1 MSITRGTL
9 SEMLL
14 HFYYNNHRD
23 ELIVKSPDYCIIFRI
38 IQVALNIAALHCSWT
53 QLCVQS
59 TLCNGLHIAVWFLQ
73 SYEWMFCRKCSNENH
88 FRPEET
94 CTEFKLHYIVP
105 KHMGYDQ
112 NHFYCSYS
120 LRSLSFTLICSIMAS
135 FVQSSSHLPHSALLW
150 KLCRVWRNK
159 EECLDKIWSQVVTG
173 DAFKMHDK
181 TSCKC

>member
-1 MSITRGTL
+1 MCTEHTMQWSPYCSMISAILRTL
-9 SEMLL
+9 SSVLTQL
-14 HFYYNNHRD
+14 KH
-23 ELIVKSPDYCIIFRI
+23 L
-38 IQVALNIAALHCSWT
+38 LNIVNFVIDYNGCFAENAAMRTTSDLKK
-53 QLCVQS
+53 L
-59 TLCNGLHIAVWFLQ
+59 A
-73 SYEWMFCRKCSNENH
+73 
-88 FRPEET
+88 
-94 CTEFKLHYIVP
+94 TEFKLHYIVP
-105 KHMGYDQ
+105 KHMDYDQ

-135 FVQSSSHLPHSALLW
+135 FIQSSSSHLPHSALLW